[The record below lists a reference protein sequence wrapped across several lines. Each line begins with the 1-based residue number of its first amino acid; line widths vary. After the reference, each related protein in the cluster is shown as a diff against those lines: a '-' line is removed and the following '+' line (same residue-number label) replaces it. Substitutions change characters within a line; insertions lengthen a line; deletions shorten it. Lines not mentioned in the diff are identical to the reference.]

1 MTKKRTTR
9 GRPPEHGEKALRK
22 PVPIRL
28 PDAMVTA
35 IDAIAADRLDQPD
48 RSTVIREL
56 LVEALEARAAFKKK
70 GRA

>member
-1 MTKKRTTR
+1 
-9 GRPPEHGEKALRK
+9 
-22 PVPIRL
+22 
-28 PDAMVTA
+28 MVTA